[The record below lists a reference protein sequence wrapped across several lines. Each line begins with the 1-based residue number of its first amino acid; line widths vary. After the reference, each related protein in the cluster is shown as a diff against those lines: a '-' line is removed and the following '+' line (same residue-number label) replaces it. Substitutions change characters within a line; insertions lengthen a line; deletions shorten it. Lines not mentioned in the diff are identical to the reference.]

1 MTNKEDGMLRERMPQ
16 WLGVSS
22 MLGAPL
28 LNWLASKSISPFNEE
43 HVDLDASLSNFN
55 KK

>member
-1 MTNKEDGMLRERMPQ
+1 MTNKEDGMLRLRMPQ
-16 WLGVSS
+16 WHGVSS
-22 MLGAPL
+22 LLGAHL